1 MEGLLPAIAS
11 AFQLILG
18 HLWGALLVISDKLEP
33 EVQVSLRS
41 PGRSCGLDPDPQYL
55 RGMPVYERPNLAS
68 ESQFWNVTM
77 QCGGPGCWLSIGTGR
92 DYQSCCLDLHHWSHA
107 LVKHQ
112 QTFLNQLREITGI
125 NDAQIL
131 QQAWKIAM
139 ETWSW
144 QWLSSL
150 RRMPRPLSRRR
161 QLTTKPC
168 FLAVIDTS
176 VWEAKQMR
184 ERNSICPPER
194 DVLQL
199 SNQRM
204 DQKIRGIWVGNF
216 STENNA
222 TYWLKF

>member
-1 MEGLLPAIAS
+1 
-11 AFQLILG
+11 
-18 HLWGALLVISDKLEP
+18 
-33 EVQVSLRS
+33 
-41 PGRSCGLDPDPQYL
+41 
-55 RGMPVYERPNLAS
+55 
-68 ESQFWNVTM
+68 
-77 QCGGPGCWLSIGTGR
+77 
-92 DYQSCCLDLHHWSHA
+92 
-107 LVKHQ
+107 
-112 QTFLNQLREITGI
+112 
-125 NDAQIL
+125 
-131 QQAWKIAM
+131 M

-184 ERNSICPPER
+184 EKNSICPPER

-204 DQKIRGIWVGNF
+204 DQKIRGIWGHRG
-216 STENNA
+216 SLRIHGLHLENCYCGGKPTGFNRR
-222 TYWLKF
+222 LKFEVSPPFFILMMIYFISHNDYNEKKLVFNMSQIQINERNTKLVQNTQKQNPNHTKIRCD

>member
-1 MEGLLPAIAS
+1 MRVFLYFHQAPADIFESAERNYWDQRCPDTTAS
-11 AFQLILG
+11 
-18 HLWGALLVISDKLEP
+18 LE
-33 EVQVSLRS
+33 
-41 PGRSCGLDPDPQYL
+41 
-55 RGMPVYERPNLAS
+55 
-68 ESQFWNVTM
+68 
-77 QCGGPGCWLSIGTGR
+77 
-92 DYQSCCLDLHHWSHA
+92 
-107 LVKHQ
+107 
-112 QTFLNQLREITGI
+112 
-125 NDAQIL
+125 
-131 QQAWKIAM
+131 AM

-204 DQKIRGIWVGNF
+204 DQKIRGIWGHRG
-216 STENNA
+216 SLRIHGLHLENCYCGGKPTGFNRR
-222 TYWLKF
+222 LKFEVSPPFFILMMIYFISHNVSYLSLVSDRVKNILPCVLLLCCLSYN